1 MVSLTTIKNKSLSKS
16 LGESYSNPAVEVGGK
31 EFSPSIVFSG
41 GTSGG
46 TYGLTVSMAL
56 FYYFYYGFASSGG
69 LVEEVGFSE
78 VYVLLF
84 EIFGYY

>member
-31 EFSPSIVFSG
+31 EFLLFSG
-41 GTSGG
+41 GISGG
-46 TYGLTVSMAL
+46 TDGLTVSMVL
-56 FYYFYYGFASSGG
+56 FYYFYYFFASSVG
-69 LVEEVGFSE
+69 LVEEEVGFSE

-84 EIFGYY
+84 EIFVYY